1 MDDHF
6 DGRFPGLFAA
16 VHESAHPSPS
26 QSPYPATEPAAVG
39 GAVRRGVHGR
49 RETGA
54 DGPGHGTVTAMPDPR
69 PEPRPDPRPDLGP
82 DPRPNRGPD
91 LGPGLMPEPP
101 RSGPRRSALARTFC
115 LEPALSSVP
124 VARRVVAGLLAEWG
138 TPIDVDTAILLTS
151 ELVANAV
158 THGGVPGKPVLL
170 AVFDLGGRL
179 HVEVHDPGGRGAG
192 GVECKRPTLD
202 GESGRG
208 LAIVAALADFWDW
221 EPTGWGKVVY
231 FGLSAASEARAA

>member
-1 MDDHF
+1 VTDHF

-16 VHESAHPSPS
+16 AHEPAHPSPF
-26 QSPYPATEPAAVG
+26 QGPHDTPGEPAPLG
-39 GAVRRGVHGR
+39 PPVRRGVHGLHQARAEAPAR
-49 RETGA
+49 RTL
-54 DGPGHGTVTAMPDPR
+54 TAMPDPAR
-69 PEPRPDPRPDLGP
+69 P
-82 DPRPNRGPD
+82 
-91 LGPGLMPEPP
+91 
-101 RSGPRRSALARTFC
+101 GPRRSALARTFC
-115 LEPALSSVP
+115 LEPVLSSVA
-124 VARRVVAGLLAEWG
+124 VARRAVAALVAEWG
-138 TPIDVDTAILLTS
+138 TAVDVDTAILLTS

-179 HVEVHDPGGRGAG
+179 HVEVHDPGGC

-221 EPTGWGKVVY
+221 EPTSWGKVVY
-231 FGLSAASEARAA
+231 FALSAASEARAA

>member
-1 MDDHF
+1 MGDHI
-6 DGRFPGLFAA
+6 DGRPAGLAPVSYDTLA
-16 VHESAHPSPS
+16 L
-26 QSPYPATEPAAVG
+26 G
-39 GAVRRGVHGR
+39 GAVRRGVRSGHGR
-49 RETGA
+49 REA
-54 DGPGHGTVTAMPDPR
+54 SRRCTVNTV
-69 PEPRPDPRPDLGP
+69 
-82 DPRPNRGPD
+82 
-91 LGPGLMPEPP
+91 PEPP
-101 RSGPRRSALARTFC
+101 HPVRRMALSRTFR
-115 LEPALSSVP
+115 LEADLSSVA
-124 VARRVVAGLLAEWG
+124 VARRYVAAAVGQWSC
-138 TPIDVDTAILLTS
+138 PVDVDTAILLTS